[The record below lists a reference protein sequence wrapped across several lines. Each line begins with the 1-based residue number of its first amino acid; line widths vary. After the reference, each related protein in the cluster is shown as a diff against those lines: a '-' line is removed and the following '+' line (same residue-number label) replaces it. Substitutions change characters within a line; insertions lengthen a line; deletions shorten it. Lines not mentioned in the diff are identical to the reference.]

1 MRLQAHATHQMPLP
15 LFAVQAAPRQS
26 QPSTRPDARK
36 RQDGASGAKQGHP
49 MPEGRPRYRME
60 SSMDTKVWDVVPKRI
75 PVVRADYEVRGW
87 LNERRQRK

>member
-1 MRLQAHATHQMPLP
+1 
-15 LFAVQAAPRQS
+15 
-26 QPSTRPDARK
+26 
-36 RQDGASGAKQGHP
+36 
-49 MPEGRPRYRME
+49 ME